1 MFKLHLTDKLQILF
15 AQCFIQGHIFGSNKV
30 NKTNFCINH
39 GEINYNFYSR
49 SHLYATL
56 YAGLYLVQFQF
67 REHSRTRLVGALN
80 VITLDQTYANDFYI

>member
-30 NKTNFCINH
+30 NKSNFSIYD

-56 YAGLYLVQFQF
+56 YAGLNLVQFQF
-67 REHSRTRLVGALN
+67 RARLVK
-80 VITLDQTYANDFYI
+80 Q